1 MNNTTRSTQKLTGL
15 GIFSA
20 IIIVLSVFC
29 TFVKFGPVN
38 ITLALAPMVIGGAVY
53 GATSGAILGFVFS
66 LITLLAGVMGWD
78 GGFVMLLMSIDPLAT
93 LGVIFVKGT
102 AAGWLATLVYR
113 AVEKKSPKSAA
124 LWAGMVCPI
133 VNTGFFLLGMYLFF
147 LPTLADMAA
156 GAGMNIINFMIF
168 GLCGI
173 NFVVEF
179 VVNVALAGVITRIV
193 KLRRRSGKAF

>member
-53 GATSGAILGFVFS
+53 GASSGAILGFVFS
-66 LITLLAGVMGWD
+66 LITLIAGVLGWD
-78 GGFVMLLMSIDPLAT
+78 GGFVMLLMGINPLAT
-93 LGVIFVKGT
+93 LAVIFVKGT

-113 AVEKKSPKSAA
+113 AVEKKHPNTAA

-133 VNTGFFLLGMYLFF
+133 VNTGLFLLGMYVFF
-147 LPTLADMAA
+147 LPTLEAMAA
-156 GAGMNIINFMIF
+156 GQNLIAFMVF

-179 VVNVALAGVITRIV
+179 VVNVALAGIITRIV

>member
-1 MNNTTRSTQKLTGL
+1 MNNTTRGTMKLTGL

-20 IIIVLSVFC
+20 IIIVLSIFC

-53 GATSGAILGFVFS
+53 GAASGAILGFVFS
-66 LITLLAGVMGWD
+66 LVTLLAGVMGWD
-78 GGFVMLLMSIDPLAT
+78 GGFVMLLMGVNPLAT
-93 LGVIFVKGT
+93 LAVIFIKGT
-102 AAGWLATLVYR
+102 AAGWLASLTYR
-113 AVEKKSPKSAA
+113 IIEKRSPHTAA
-124 LWAGMVCPI
+124 LWAGMVCPV

-147 LPTLADMAA
+147 LPTLEAMAGGQNLIA
-156 GAGMNIINFMIF
+156 FMVF